1 MRSIIEQYAKDLTT
15 GRLTYS
21 FDHLSRVYF
30 YAKKLYDKYDDQI
43 LHAACFLYKII
54 LGKNSKQDSAD
65 RAAQILS
72 ETGFPVEKISKVVDA
87 IMNSDIDDKPT
98 SIEGKLLHDAIII
111 DSLGAVGFSRFSI
124 GSFFWEKSTKMDD
137 VYQNYSKFFEKA
149 VNSFVL
155 EESKEYAKKR
165 IEVSKNILENM
176 KDELEEE

>member
-30 YAKKLYDKYDDQI
+30 YAKKLSDNYDDQV

-72 ETGFPVEKISKVVDA
+72 ETGFPVGKIRKVVEA
-87 IMNSDIDDKPT
+87 ILNSDIDDKPET
-98 SIEGKLLHDAIII
+98 IEGKLLHDAIII
-111 DSLGAVGFSRFSI
+111 DSLGAIGFARFSI
-124 GSFFWEKSTKMDD
+124 GSFFWDKPNKIDEI
-137 VYQNYSKFFEKA
+137 YQNYKNFVDKVIE
-149 VNSFVL
+149 SFAL
-155 EESKEYAKKR
+155 PEAKEYSKSR
-165 IEVSKNILENM
+165 IEFSQKILQNFY
-176 KDELEEE
+176 DELEEE